1 MSGEREDMRKIENL
15 SCGKCNGKCPAAQ
28 YKNEYCFCNY
38 CTVIIEEE
46 EEEEEETFRR
56 LGDIK

>member
-46 EEEEEETFRR
+46 EEETSRR